1 MLLGDPGI
9 KTAKHN
15 SRDKCGI
22 KAVRSR
28 FPLVRNVRGGPAPV
42 AFRHAGNGIPRWFKL
57 HAGPASHLH
66 RCAQEDLFH
75 GLGSL
80 PKPARRGSKGTI
92 VPMPSLSGP
101 KKSYC
106 SVEQLLGGP
115 LHHARTVRLSN
126 PTMRASCL
134 PQNGQGSV
142 LGVFQPL
149 HALVQAALPNLRH
162 MPLAC
167 LGFPGAGPLAHS
179 SPEGDARIQNCQRT

>member
-1 MLLGDPGI
+1 MTTL
-9 KTAKHN
+9 TAT
-15 SRDKCGI
+15 
-22 KAVRSR
+22 
-28 FPLVRNVRGGPAPV
+28 
-42 AFRHAGNGIPRWFKL
+42 
-57 HAGPASHLH
+57 GPASHLH

-167 LGFPGAGPLAHS
+167 LGFPGAGPPRAFLTRGRCPHPKL
-179 SPEGDARIQNCQRT
+179 PEDLNPSARGTTRSTQKASVFVLSALHGILV